1 MAAEEEVPVPV
12 TRANPAPTTR
22 PHTARLLAPALLTLA
37 LAAGCSVFDG
47 TDDVSVFDL
56 SAGDCA
62 LAPEDVTVEISE
74 VAVVPC
80 DEPHQLEAYAM
91 ADYPE
96 RTGQAQAS
104 AAGSSFP
111 GDAAL
116 KDFADGACAEAF
128 TDYVGVDYRD
138 SELWFTYLVPSARSW
153 QAEDDRTVLC
163 FVTTTGEELTQSVA
177 GTGW

>member
-1 MAAEEEVPVPV
+1 MPGA
-12 TRANPAPTTR
+12 RAR
-22 PHTARLLAPALLTLA
+22 RFWRLPPALLILA
-37 LAAGCSVFDG
+37 LATGCSVFDG
-47 TDDVSVFDL
+47 TDTVSVFDL
-56 SAGDCA
+56 STGDCV

-74 VAVVPC
+74 VTVVPC
-80 DEPHQLEAYAM
+80 EEPHHLEAYAL
-91 ADYPE
+91 AEFPQS
-96 RTGQAQAS
+96 TGQSTTS

-116 KDFADGACAEAF
+116 KDFADGACAEEFA
-128 TDYVGVDYRD
+128 DYVGIDYRD

-153 QAEDDRTVLC
+153 QAEDDRSVLC